1 MCRLFGFRSV
11 LLSQVHSSLISADN
25 ALMNQSDIHADGWG
39 VAFYIQQTPH
49 IVRSLESAQNCQLFK
64 KVSAVVS
71 SNTVL
76 AHLRKATSGSLS
88 ILNTH
93 PFQHGKWTFAHNGN
107 IKDFSKQKEQLIKL
121 IPPSFQKFILGETDS
136 EIIFKI
142 LLSHIQNKQDIE
154 SDQPDT
160 NKLILSLKEAIEKI
174 CHIIG
179 PLKNEETGHPTQNY
193 LTFILTNG
201 EVMIGFQ
208 AGQPLH
214 FSTYKNKCPE
224 RDICK
229 SFNDTCENKKETGK
243 VNHLIFSSEPLQG
256 ENVWEKMNPGDI
268 VLVDSDLKLFK
279 DNITLPFISDEI

>member
-76 AHLRKATSGSLS
+76 AHLRKATKGSLS

-107 IKDFSKQKEQLIKL
+107 IKDFSMHKEQLTQL
-121 IPPSFQKFILGETDS
+121 ISPDFKKFILGETDS
-136 EIIFKI
+136 ELIFKI
-142 LLSHIQNKQDIE
+142 ILSRIQQKQSLENDQIDIE
-154 SDQPDT
+154 KFTSS
-160 NKLILSLKEAIEKI
+160 IREAIENI
-174 CHIIG
+174 CKIIG
-179 PLKNEETGHPTQNY
+179 PIKNEETGNPTQNY

-201 EVMIGFQ
+201 EMMVGFQ

-214 FSTYKNKCPE
+214 FSTHKNKCPE
-224 RDICK
+224 RDTCT
-229 SFNDTCENKKETGK
+229 SFNETCENKKESGK

-256 ENVWEKMNPGDI
+256 ENIWEKMKPGEL
-268 VLVDSDLKLFK
+268 VLVNNDLHLFK
-279 DNITLPFISDEI
+279 DFIQLPIVKD